1 MKKQTFVLIT
11 LLILVNACS
20 DNNDNTQLV
29 ETAEKDTYVQ
39 PRSEPNPCLL
49 YTSPS
54 PRDRQKSRM
63 PSSA

>member
-1 MKKQTFVLIT
+1 MKKQTIALIT

-39 PRSEPNPCLL
+39 PRSEPNPDKNAYFGDLHVH
-49 YTSPS
+49 TSNS
-54 PRDRQKSRM
+54 FD
-63 PSSA
+63 A